1 VLPAE
6 VVADEL
12 VTGEGARALWLD
24 VDVGEVDTD
33 GEEARAESEEGNGG
47 EELPGSGRGTP
58 AHPTGLVGDLYGR
71 ANWRT
76 DLKRTTGDL
85 EEDDVRS
92 GSLDRDL

>member
-1 VLPAE
+1 MLPAE

-76 DLKRTTGDL
+76 DLG
-85 EEDDVRS
+85 
-92 GSLDRDL
+92 